1 MVESLYPPRWLVFL
15 VIVQGV
21 LGVSCGRR
29 DAGNLRPAH
38 QLIDDWESLPSAT
51 RSRKLPL
58 IERFRKDGKE
68 LVFLAAA
75 HESNPASET
84 FRMIREELTGKDHEL
99 VIVEGVPTQL
109 GLSSGSYLSQI
120 LPKPG
125 KPHAWPGEN
134 AYAAWLAHQRG
145 IPFVGGEPS
154 RREMQQA
161 LVHVGITPRDLIYFF
176 VVSNILP
183 LRRAG
188 LPVNAGSDQ
197 HLEQALAE
205 SRRGFHVTEPAA
217 LSVEDF
223 KNWYEKGNGKPFSLD
238 FVTLQECA
246 PYGRSSLRTNQISFR
261 WEQFRNRHLLDLI
274 ARSFH
279 TRKRV
284 LVVFGGGHFLELR
297 RALHK
302 MFDG

>member
-1 MVESLYPPRWLVFL
+1 MAL
-15 VIVQGV
+15 IVQMV
-21 LGVSCGRR
+21 LCVSCGRR
-29 DAGNLRPAH
+29 DVGNLRASH
-38 QLIDDWESLPSAT
+38 QLIDDWESLPSAV
-51 RSRKLPL
+51 RGRKLPL
-58 IERFRKDGKE
+58 IERFRKNGKE
-68 LVFLAAA
+68 LVFLATT

-84 FRMIREELTGKDHEL
+84 FRMIREELSRKDLEL

-109 GLSSGSYLSQI
+109 GLSNSIYLSQI

-125 KPHAWPGEN
+125 KPHAWTGEN
-134 AYAAWLAHQRG
+134 AYAAWNAHRRG
-145 IPFVGGEPS
+145 IPFLGGEPS

-161 LVHVGITPRDLIYFF
+161 LVPVGITTRDLIYFF

-188 LPVNAGSDQ
+188 LSVNTGSDPY
-197 HLEQALAE
+197 LERALVD

-223 KNWYEKGNGKPFSLD
+223 RKWYQEGHGKPFSLD
-238 FVTLQECA
+238 AMTLQECA

-274 ARSFH
+274 ARSFKQ
-279 TRKRV
+279 RRRV

>member
-1 MVESLYPPRWLVFL
+1 MFMI
-15 VIVQGV
+15 IVQSV
-21 LGVSCGRR
+21 LGVSCGGM
-29 DAGNLRPAH
+29 ATGNLRPAH
-38 QLIDDWESLPSAT
+38 QFIDDWESLPSAI
-51 RSRKLPL
+51 RGRKLPL
-58 IERFRKDGKE
+58 SERFRKGGKE
-68 LVFLAAA
+68 LVFLATT

-84 FRMIREELTGKDHEL
+84 FRMIRKELTEKNHDL

-109 GLSSGSYLSQI
+109 GLSNTAFLTQVI
-120 LPKPG
+120 PKPG
-125 KPHAWPGEN
+125 RTHTWSGEN

-161 LVHVGITPRDLIYFF
+161 LVHVGITSRDLIYFF
-176 VVSNILP
+176 MVSNILP
-183 LRRAG
+183 FRRTG
-188 LPVNAGSDQ
+188 LPVNTNSDQ
-197 HLEQALAE
+197 YLEQTLAE
-205 SRRGFHVTEPAA
+205 SRRGFHVMDPAV

-238 FVTLQECA
+238 SVTLQECA
-246 PYGRSSLRTNQISFR
+246 PLGRSSLRTNQISYR
-261 WEQFRNRHLLDLI
+261 WEQVRNRHLLELI

-302 MFDG
+302 MFDD